1 LTDEVNRD
9 TSHEQIVTLL
19 VEKARVKQAVTD
31 QSRRAFS
38 AIRQALKQLAE
49 DLRRQVSGKRP
60 PLHIEYVIKGEAEVE
75 FSLAGDTIVFLL
87 HSNVF
92 TFDQDHGI
100 WKLSYVRDDE
110 SRAFC
115 GQIFVY
121 NFLSDSFRY
130 SRSNDIGY
138 LIARIFVNKEGH
150 FFVEGKRQLG
160 FLYNDL
166 EKATLDDGLARKVV
180 ESCVLYCLDFDPYV
194 PPYDKVGMV
203 SVQEV
208 LESTLQSK
216 IATGKRLGFKFQAD
230 SDII

>member
-1 LTDEVNRD
+1 VKKD
-9 TSHEQIVTLL
+9 TSREQIVSLL
-19 VEKARVKQAVTD
+19 VEKATVKQAVTD
-31 QSRRAFS
+31 QSQRAFS
-38 AIRQALKQLAE
+38 AIRHSLKQLAVE
-49 DLRRQVSGKRP
+49 LKHQVAGKRP
-60 PLHIEYVIKGEAEVE
+60 PMPVEYSVKGESEVE
-75 FSLAGDTIVFLL
+75 FSLTGDTIVFLK

-92 TFDQDHGI
+92 TFDRDHGI
-100 WKLSYVRDDE
+100 WKLSYVKDDE

-160 FLYNDL
+160 FLYNDF
-166 EKATLDDGLARKVV
+166 EKAILDDGLARKVV

-194 PPYDKVGMV
+194 PPYDKVGIV